1 MIYYTFHKLNNI
13 KTRFKSSCF
22 QAFYGKAVLKNLA
35 NSHGL
40 LFVELEAY
48 VFNFTKK
55 EATVGVPQKSIFLE
69 HLREAASLLS
79 CHEEV

>member
-1 MIYYTFHKLNNI
+1 MEKLFWKI
-13 KTRFKSSCF
+13 LQIPMAYF
-22 QAFYGKAVLKNLA
+22 
-35 NSHGL
+35 
-40 LFVELEAY
+40 FVELEAY